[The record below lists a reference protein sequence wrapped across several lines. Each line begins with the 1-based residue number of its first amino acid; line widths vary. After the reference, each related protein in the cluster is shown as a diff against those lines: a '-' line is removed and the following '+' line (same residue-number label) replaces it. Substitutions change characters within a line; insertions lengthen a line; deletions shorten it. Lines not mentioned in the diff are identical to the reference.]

1 MSAIDYAALPIAPVW
16 RRYAALAYDALLLMA
31 ISLGYFGLVTAVYY
45 ALGITTEE
53 TGYQVSYDKVTGFIV
68 FLLWIVLMVAFFGWF
83 WRRNGQTLGMQAW
96 KIRVQAPSGDFI
108 NWRQVVLRCTTS
120 LSAIAV
126 YLLLNALSLEIHWSI
141 AAAVALASMIPLPW
155 TSGLAINDSL
165 SHSRVVQV
173 PKDQRIGKKSG
184 GVF

>member
-1 MSAIDYAALPIAPVW
+1 MSAIDYSTLPTAPVW

-31 ISLGYFGLVTAVYY
+31 ISLGYFGLVTAIYY
-45 ALGITTEE
+45 TLGITTEE
-53 TGYQVSYDKVTGFIV
+53 TGYQVSYDEVTGFIV
-68 FLLWIVLMVAFFGWF
+68 FLVWIVLMVAFFGWF

-96 KIRVQAPSGDFI
+96 KIRVQTPAGDFI

-120 LSAIAV
+120 LGVIAV
-126 YLLLNALSLEIHWSI
+126 YLLLNSISLEIHWGI
-141 AAAVALASMIPLPW
+141 AAAVALASMIPMPW
-155 TSGLAINDSL
+155 MNRLAVNDKL
-165 SHSRVVQV
+165 SNSRVVQV